1 MAKYVFGCSV
11 KSVESIKGGMKFKVV
26 PNAEYSVK
34 RKGENGE
41 QEIFAVVLPD
51 TGSKGGFVVGCVK
64 GLLEIE
70 AVNPL
75 ISLPF
80 ECLELVIEP
89 KKSGTAAPSLGVLK
103 LSGKEFNLIRLT
115 VK

>member
-11 KSVESIKGGMKFKVV
+11 KLVESIKGGMKLKVV

-51 TGSKGGFVVGCVK
+51 TGSEGGFVVGCVK

-80 ECLELVIEP
+80 ECLELVIEE
-89 KKSGTAAPSLGVLK
+89 KNGETVPSLGVLR
-103 LSGKEFNLIRLT
+103 LSGKEFNLTKLT